1 MAFFISGFICF
12 VILAALYGIEV
23 SVKKPY
29 TKVFSQ
35 LLQSKSLLLQSKGLL
50 LQSKGL
56 LLQSKGLLLQG
67 KSLGFV
73 PAARSLRAL
82 ERHGYFYGKL

>member
-12 VILAALYGIEV
+12 VILTALYSIEV

-35 LLQSKSLLLQSKGLL
+35 LLQSKSLLLQSKDLL

-56 LLQSKGLLLQG
+56 LLQSKGL
-67 KSLGFV
+67 GFV
-73 PAARSLRAL
+73 PAARSLRTL

>member
-50 LQSKGL
+50 LQ
-56 LLQSKGLLLQG
+56 G

>member
-56 LLQSKGLLLQG
+56 LLQG